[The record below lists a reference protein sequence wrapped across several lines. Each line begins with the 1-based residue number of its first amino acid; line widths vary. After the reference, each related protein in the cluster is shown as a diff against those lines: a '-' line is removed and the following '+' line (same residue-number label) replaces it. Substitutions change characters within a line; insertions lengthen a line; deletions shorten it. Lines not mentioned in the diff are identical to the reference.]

1 MTVEYRSERRV
12 MRLRSN
18 DTNGGHPPS
27 AARPVTHRTGQDIAV
42 GKVIGSQGRRNNF
55 AFTYAKRHVVNV
67 WFFFFFL
74 FLLSFYFVLLLF
86 VIDCVTEPERTNK
99 INNFLPF
106 FFLFFFF
113 TGQFRSLAH
122 NQGKTKIKK

>member
-67 WFFFFFL
+67 WFSSFFFSFC
-74 FLLSFYFVLLLF
+74 LSCFYFVLLLF

-106 FFLFFFF
+106 FFLIFFL
-113 TGQFRSLAH
+113 LASSAR
-122 NQGKTKIKK
+122 